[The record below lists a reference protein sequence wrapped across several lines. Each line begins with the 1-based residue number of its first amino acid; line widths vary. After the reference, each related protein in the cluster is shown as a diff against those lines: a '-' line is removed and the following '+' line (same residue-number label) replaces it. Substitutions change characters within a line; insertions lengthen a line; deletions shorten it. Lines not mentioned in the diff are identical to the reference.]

1 MSGNVGVCV
10 RDVGVCVCDVGVCV
24 RDVGAEQE
32 QGCLPEREWDTLAFA
47 PSSSHTFP
55 NDPLPVVLCLALL

>member
-1 MSGNVGVCV
+1 MWVCV
-10 RDVGVCVCDVGVCV
+10 SVCDVGVCV

-32 QGCLPEREWDTLAFA
+32 QGCFPEREWDSGHVYTLAFA